1 MAEKTKIKK
10 KKSLPL
16 KILDIVVTTILV
28 IILIALLINVILT
41 YVKPNYIPNF
51 FGYQMYTIVTGSMD
65 PYIEVGALVIS
76 KSVKDKQ
83 LNKYVRAAEIDAME
97 GISDDEKARM
107 KESEGVET
115 LPFGTIIVFNG
126 DVDRDGKKDEVVTH
140 YFDKIIFENGK
151 PYVLTYP
158 EKYDLVDKLD
168 KNGNPVY
175 DKDGNVVKIKVHVDI
190 KSSEEIANKHDGF
203 SDKRETTPEDI
214 RAIYSTHVV
223 WIGKFLIF
231 LKSVYGIITIVAIV
245 AILLVGSM
253 LIKKVDKGDG
263 KKADKI
269 ADENNEKDVDEL
281 VDAKVDKET

>member
-1 MAEKTKIKK
+1 MTEKTKVKK

-28 IILIALLINVILT
+28 IILVALLINVILT
-41 YVKPNYIPNF
+41 YVKPNYIPNI

-97 GISDDEKARM
+97 GISDEEKARM
-107 KESEGVET
+107 KESEDVET

-126 DVDRDGKKDEVVTH
+126 DVNNDGKKNEVVTH

-158 EKYDLVDKLD
+158 EKYELVDKLD

-175 DKDGNVVKIKVHVDI
+175 DKDGNIVKIKVHVDI
-190 KSSEEIANKHDGF
+190 KSSEEIVKHDDF
-203 SDKRETTPEDI
+203 SEDRETTPEDI
-214 RAIYSTHVV
+214 RALYSTHIV
-223 WIGKFLIF
+223 WLGKFLIF
-231 LKSVYGIITIVAIV
+231 LKSVYGIITVVAIV
-245 AILLVGSM
+245 VILLVGSM
-253 LIKKVDKGDG
+253 LIKKVDKDDK

-269 ADENNEKDVDEL
+269 ADKENEKDIDEVVDS
-281 VDAKVDKET
+281 KVDKTT

>member
-1 MAEKTKIKK
+1 MTEKTKVKK

-28 IILIALLINVILT
+28 IILVALLINVILT
-41 YVKPNYIPNF
+41 YVKPNYIPNI

-97 GISDDEKARM
+97 GISDEEKARM

-126 DVDRDGKKDEVVTH
+126 DVNNDGKKNEVVTH

-158 EKYDLVDKLD
+158 EKYELVDKLD

-190 KSSEEIANKHDGF
+190 KSSEEIAKHDDF
-203 SDKRETTPEDI
+203 SENRETVPEDI
-214 RAIYSTHVV
+214 RALYSTHIV
-223 WIGKFLIF
+223 WLGKFLIF
-231 LKSVYGIITIVAIV
+231 LKSVYGIITVVAIV
-245 AILLVGSM
+245 VILLVGSM
-253 LIKKVDKGDG
+253 LIKKVDKDDK

-269 ADENNEKDVDEL
+269 ADKENEKDIDEVVDS
-281 VDAKVDKET
+281 KVDKTT

>member
-1 MAEKTKIKK
+1 MAEKTKVKK

-28 IILIALLINVILT
+28 IVLIALLINVILT
-41 YVKPNYIPNF
+41 YAKPNYVPNI

-65 PYIEVGALVIS
+65 PYIEVGSLVVA

-83 LNKYVRAAEIDAME
+83 IDKYVRAAEIDAMD
-97 GISDDEKARM
+97 GISDEEKARM

-115 LPFGTIIVFNG
+115 LPFGTIMVFNG
-126 DVDRDGKKDEVVTH
+126 DVNNDGKKNEVVTH

-158 EKYDLVDKLD
+158 EEYNLIDKLD

-190 KSSEEIANKHDGF
+190 KSSEEIARYDDF
-203 SDKRETTPEDI
+203 SSARETTPEDI

-223 WIGKFLIF
+223 WLGKFLIF
-231 LKSVYGIITIVAIV
+231 LKSIYGIITVVAIV
-245 AILLVGSM
+245 VILLVGSM
-253 LIKKVDKGDG
+253 LIKKVDKDG
-263 KKADKI
+263 KKADEI
-269 ADENNEKDVDEL
+269 ADEENKEDIDEVVDS
-281 VDAKVDKET
+281 KVDKET

>member
-1 MAEKTKIKK
+1 MTEKTKVKK

-28 IILIALLINVILT
+28 IILVALLINVILT
-41 YVKPNYIPNF
+41 YVKPNYIPNI

-97 GISDDEKARM
+97 GISDEEKARM
-107 KESEGVET
+107 KESEDVET

-126 DVDRDGKKDEVVTH
+126 DVNNDGKKNEVVTH

-158 EKYDLVDKLD
+158 EKYELVDKLD

-175 DKDGNVVKIKVHVDI
+175 DKDGNIVKIKVHVDI
-190 KSSEEIANKHDGF
+190 KSSEEIVKHDDF
-203 SDKRETTPEDI
+203 SEDRETTPEDI
-214 RAIYSTHVV
+214 RAIYSTHIV
-223 WIGKFLIF
+223 WLGKFLIF
-231 LKSVYGIITIVAIV
+231 LKSVYGIITVVAIV
-245 AILLVGSM
+245 VILLVGSM
-253 LIKKVDKGDG
+253 LIKKVDKDDK

-269 ADENNEKDVDEL
+269 ADKENEKDIDEVVDS
-281 VDAKVDKET
+281 KVDKTT

>member
-1 MAEKTKIKK
+1 MAEKTKRKK

-41 YVKPNYIPNF
+41 YVKPNYIPNI

-76 KSVKDKQ
+76 KSVKVKQ

-158 EKYDLVDKLD
+158 EKYELVDKLD

-190 KSSEEIANKHDGF
+190 KSSEEIAAHDDF
-203 SDKRETTPEDI
+203 SEKRETTPEDI

-269 ADENNEKDVDEL
+269 TDENNEKDVDEL

>member
-1 MAEKTKIKK
+1 MAEKTKVKK

-28 IILIALLINVILT
+28 IVLIALLINVILT
-41 YVKPNYIPNF
+41 YAKPNYVPNI

-65 PYIEVGALVIS
+65 PYIEVGSLVVA

-83 LNKYVRAAEIDAME
+83 IDKYVRAAEIDAMD
-97 GISDDEKARM
+97 GISDEEKARM

-115 LPFGTIIVFNG
+115 LPFGTIMVFNG
-126 DVDRDGKKDEVVTH
+126 DVNSDGKKNEVVTH

-158 EKYDLVDKLD
+158 EEYNLVDKLD

-190 KSSEEIANKHDGF
+190 KSSEEIARYDDF
-203 SDKRETTPEDI
+203 SNARETTPEDI

-223 WIGKFLIF
+223 WLGKFLIF
-231 LKSVYGIITIVAIV
+231 LKSIYGIITVVAIV
-245 AILLVGSM
+245 VILLVGSM
-253 LIKKVDKGDG
+253 LIKKVDKDG
-263 KKADKI
+263 KKADEI
-269 ADENNEKDVDEL
+269 ADEENKEDIDKVVDS
-281 VDAKVDKET
+281 KVDKET

>member
-1 MAEKTKIKK
+1 MAEKTKRKK

-41 YVKPNYIPNF
+41 YVKPNYIPNI

-76 KSVKDKQ
+76 KSVKVKQ

-97 GISDDEKARM
+97 GISDDEKARI
-107 KESEGVET
+107 KESEGVKT

-158 EKYDLVDKLD
+158 ERYKLVDKLD
-168 KNGNPVY
+168 KKGNPVY
-175 DKDGNVVKIKVHVDI
+175 DKDGNVIKIKEHVNI
-190 KSSEEIANKHDGF
+190 SSSEEIAEHDDF
-203 SDKRETTPEDI
+203 SEKRETTPEDI

>member
-1 MAEKTKIKK
+1 MAEKTKVKK

-28 IILIALLINVILT
+28 IVLIALLINVILT
-41 YVKPNYIPNF
+41 YAKPNYVPNI

-65 PYIEVGALVIS
+65 PYIEVGSLVVA

-83 LNKYVRAAEIDAME
+83 IDKYVRAAEIDAMD
-97 GISDDEKARM
+97 GISDEEKARM

-115 LPFGTIIVFNG
+115 LPFGTIMVFNG
-126 DVDRDGKKDEVVTH
+126 DVNNDGKKNEVVTH

-158 EKYDLVDKLD
+158 EEYNLVDKLD

-190 KSSEEIANKHDGF
+190 KSREEIARYDDF
-203 SDKRETTPEDI
+203 SNARETTPEDI

-223 WIGKFLIF
+223 WLGKFLIF
-231 LKSVYGIITIVAIV
+231 LKSIYGIITVVAIV
-245 AILLVGSM
+245 VILLVGSM
-253 LIKKVDKGDG
+253 LIKKVDKDG
-263 KKADKI
+263 KKADEI
-269 ADENNEKDVDEL
+269 ADEENKEDIDEVVDS
-281 VDAKVDKET
+281 KVDKEI